1 MNDLKQE
8 IYNIMDLIDKTNKLF
23 LESYDLMKLEE
34 SLGVSDVV
42 IQTTDDLYKTIV
54 NKIKIGIYIKIFSD
68 FLVYVKNFTYL
79 CSVK

>member
-1 MNDLKQE
+1 MVKRLLKQE

-23 LESYDLMKLEE
+23 LESYD
-34 SLGVSDVV
+34 
-42 IQTTDDLYKTIV
+42 DLYKTIV
-54 NKIKIGIYIKIFSD
+54 NKIKIGIYVKIFSD